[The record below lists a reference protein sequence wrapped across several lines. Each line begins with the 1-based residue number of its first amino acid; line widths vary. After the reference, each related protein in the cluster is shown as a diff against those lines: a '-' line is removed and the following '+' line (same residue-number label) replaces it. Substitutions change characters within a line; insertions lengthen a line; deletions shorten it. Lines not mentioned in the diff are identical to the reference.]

1 MIPSRVAR
9 TRSAYTLIEV
19 LLVSSLMTM
28 LAIIVAGVWSGM
40 GGPIIDAISRA
51 RVAQEANMAAAA
63 LARDFGGN
71 LDLNEGS
78 GGALSDGK
86 LIGVAHPGGTILR
99 LCFDGGAS
107 PNGTP
112 EWTDPDTV
120 ISYQV
125 DNGNLIRWNELSG
138 ATFVVARYVDSLE
151 LSDVNEGVEIRLTY
165 TFRKVT
171 RTYTLVG
178 VAAP

>member
-1 MIPSRVAR
+1 MISSPAPRAR
-9 TRSAYTLIEV
+9 KAYTLIEV

-28 LAIIVAGVWSGM
+28 LAIIVAGVWSGL

-63 LARDFGGN
+63 LSRDFGGN
-71 LDLNEGS
+71 LDLSEGS
-78 GGALSDGK
+78 GGGLSDGK
-86 LIGVAHPGGTILR
+86 LVGVAHPGGTILR

-107 PNGTP
+107 PNGTAD
-112 EWTDPDTV
+112 WADPDTV
-120 ISYQV
+120 VSYQV

-138 ATFVVARYVDSLE
+138 ATFVVARYIDSLE
-151 LSDVNEGVEIRLTY
+151 MSDVDAGVEIRLTC

-171 RTYTLVG
+171 HTYTLVG
-178 VAAP
+178 IVAP